1 MEAGRTLYV
10 SCRES
15 GAMGCGVVV
24 HWASFGGYLEQVW
37 PRPYQFCMSYTERV
51 QANTADSVN
60 QQIENATRRRI
71 RHAGGETRTQLTR
84 RIEELDQE
92 WDIERILEMN
102 ASSLAFSGLVLGLF
116 VNRKFLWVPAIVLPF
131 LLQHALQG
139 WCPPI
144 PLLRRRGVRTR
155 REIDAEKFALKTLRG
170 DFAGVPLNADPLDR
184 ARAAWEAAQA

>member
-1 MEAGRTLYV
+1 
-10 SCRES
+10 
-15 GAMGCGVVV
+15 
-24 HWASFGGYLEQVW
+24 
-37 PRPYQFCMSYTERV
+37 MSYTDRV

-60 QQIENATRRRI
+60 QQIENVARRRI
-71 RHAGGETRTQLTR
+71 RHAGGETRAQLTR
-84 RIEELDQE
+84 RIEQLDQE

-116 VNRKFLWVPAIVLPF
+116 VNRKFLWLPAIVLPF

-144 PLLRRRGVRTR
+144 LLLRRRGVRTR

-184 ARAAWEAAQA
+184 ARAAWDAAHA